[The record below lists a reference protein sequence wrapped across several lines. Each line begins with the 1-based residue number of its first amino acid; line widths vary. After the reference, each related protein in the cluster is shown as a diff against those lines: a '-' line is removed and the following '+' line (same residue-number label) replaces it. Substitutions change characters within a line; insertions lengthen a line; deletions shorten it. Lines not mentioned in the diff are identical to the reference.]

1 MTGVQTCALPI
12 FEGSVAALS
21 VTGKDTLAN
30 VRIGDFDVRA
40 FIDSDETVRAGEM
53 IRLTLKPRGVF
64 VFDAQSG
71 DRLV

>member
-1 MTGVQTCALPI
+1 ML
-12 FEGSVAALS
+12 FRSGSVVALS

-30 VRIGDFDVRA
+30 VRVGDFDARV
-40 FIDSDETVRAGEM
+40 FIDSDETIRAGEA